1 MWGFVEKMRDIG
13 NTCLLEVLESMT
25 LVQTLAMLSGVT
37 GC

>member
-13 NTCLLEVLESMT
+13 NTFVIDVLESMT

-37 GC
+37 GF